1 MRIEPLFLLAACLVV
16 GVSPAAGQ
24 DTRVRFA
31 SFDVGLGGVAVE
43 GTPPGLSY
51 GVGADVAN
59 LPLAGFSG
67 RFGFRFWSTSR
78 QTEAVFIDVD
88 DTVFELMLKKHLGA
102 GSTRAY
108 VGAGVGAHV
117 VSARLRFEP
126 DVEDP
131 RDGFHPGL
139 QLLAGAETGLGD
151 EFLAAF
157 VEAVGSVMSDVRHV
171 MLQAGV
177 RVRFDRLGRR

>member
-1 MRIEPLFLLAACLVV
+1 MRIEPFVVAAALTL
-16 GVSPAAGQ
+16 GASPAAGQ
-24 DTRVRFA
+24 DGRVRFA
-31 SFDVGLGGVAVE
+31 SFDVGLGGVAVR
-43 GTPPGLSY
+43 GLPPGLSY

-59 LPLAGFSG
+59 LPFAGLSG
-67 RFGFRFWSTSR
+67 RFGIRFWSTSR
-78 QTEAVFIDVD
+78 PAGTAIVDVD
-88 DTVFELMLKKHLGA
+88 DTVFELVLKKHLGA

-108 VGAGVGAHV
+108 VGAGAGAHA

-139 QLLAGAETGLGD
+139 QLVLGAETGLGD

-157 VEAVGSVMSDVRHV
+157 VEGVGSVMSDVRHV

-177 RVRFDRLGRR
+177 RVRFDRLGER